1 MEVVPAQNRGYPGHS
16 CSREDGI
23 MNTAGKALLA
33 AGVVTAAAVIRR
45 RRRAPDDQSADR
57 WLAVTVNRAP
67 EEVQSSLPDDLA
79 RWRDQVEIRIRPATG
94 DKGTELSAK
103 PTGQMSRHEL
113 TLALR
118 RAKSV
123 LEAGEVVQPDTA
135 PTHPGPL
142 GRALQLVTNRAGGG
156 GRL

>member
-1 MEVVPAQNRGYPGHS
+1 
-16 CSREDGI
+16 

-33 AGVVTAAAVIRR
+33 AGVATAVAVVR
-45 RRRAPDDQSADR
+45 RRRAPRSDDSGR
-57 WLAVTVNRAP
+57 RLAVTVDRAP
-67 EEVQSSLPDDLA
+67 EEVQSSLPEDLA
-79 RWRDQVEIRIRPATG
+79 RWRDRAEISIRPAAG
-94 DKGTELSAK
+94 DKGTELVVT
-103 PTGQMSRHEL
+103 PIGDVSRHDL
-113 TLALR
+113 RLALR

-142 GRALQLVTNRAGGG
+142 GKALRLVTSRAGGG

>member
-1 MEVVPAQNRGYPGHS
+1 
-16 CSREDGI
+16 

-33 AGVVTAAAVIRR
+33 AGVATAVAVARR
-45 RRRAPDDQSADR
+45 RRRTPHDQSAER
-57 WLAVTVNRAP
+57 WLVVTVYRSP

-94 DKGTELSAK
+94 DKGTELRARPVGEVS
-103 PTGQMSRHEL
+103 SHDLR
-113 TLALR
+113 LALR
-118 RAKSV
+118 KAKAI
-123 LEAGEVVQPDTA
+123 LEAGEVVRPDTA

-142 GRALQLVTNRAGGG
+142 GKALQLVTSRAGGG